1 MIYQRGDRGS
11 YQRWADQVGDDSY
24 TFDNLM
30 PYFKKSVKFTPPNTQ
45 LRANNGSAE
54 YVASAFDASGG
65 PLDVSY
71 ANYAGPFSSYMEG
84 GMNGIGIKTRPDFN
98 SGELMGAQY
107 CSSTITPRNQKRA
120 SSQTTFLEAAKN
132 RANLKVYSLT
142 RAEKIIFNSEK
153 RATGV
158 QIPFGSILSAK
169 REVILSAGAFQS
181 PQLLMVS
188 GVGPAEQLKKFNI
201 PVLADRRGVGQ
212 NMQDHIFF
220 GPTYRY
226 KVQTLTKL
234 ANDLLYVGAQFA
246 FDYGLLKRGPLT
258 NPVCDFLGWEKAPR
272 NLVSSEAAAVLDQF
286 PASWPDIEYLSA
298 PGYIGDFS
306 NLFVTQPKDGYQY
319 ASILGAIVA
328 PLSRGSV
335 TITSSST
342 AQLPSIDPGW
352 LTDPTDQSVAIA
364 IYKRTRQAF
373 ATDAMKRGLA
383 DTKEYFPG
391 PKVQT
396 DEQIL
401 NTIRDT
407 VGLLH
412 LQSLRMLTELVNDCV
427 ACILHV
433 QDGKDR

>member
-1 MIYQRGDRGS
+1 
-11 YQRWADQVGDDSY
+11 
-24 TFDNLM
+24 
-30 PYFKKSVKFTPPNTQ
+30 
-45 LRANNGSAE
+45 
-54 YVASAFDASGG
+54 
-65 PLDVSY
+65 
-71 ANYAGPFSSYMEG
+71 
-84 GMNGIGIKTRPDFN
+84 
-98 SGELMGAQY
+98 
-107 CSSTITPRNQKRA
+107 
-120 SSQTTFLEAAKN
+120 
-132 RANLKVYSLT
+132 
-142 RAEKIIFNSEK
+142 
-153 RATGV
+153 
-158 QIPFGSILSAK
+158 
-169 REVILSAGAFQS
+169 
-181 PQLLMVS
+181 
-188 GVGPAEQLKKFNI
+188 
-201 PVLADRRGVGQ
+201 
-212 NMQDHIFF
+212 MQDHIFF

-246 FDYGLLKRGPLT
+246 FDYGLLKKGPLT

-272 NLVSSEAAAVLDQF
+272 NLISSEAAAVLDQY

-306 NLFVTQPKDGYQY
+306 NLFATQPKDGYQY

-391 PKVQT
+391 PNVQT

-407 VGLLH
+407 VGLL
-412 LQSLRMLTELVNDCV
+412 
-427 ACILHV
+427 CIRFTAYT
-433 QDGKDR
+433 DKSS